1 MKKLLTLFIF
11 LTLLLVADDY
21 KAGETLYFQKGCNG
35 CHGNSG
41 AGMNTYPKIANYPK
55 EYLVNKLL
63 HYKNDV
69 IKRMQA
75 NLMIPFAKPLTQK
88 EIELISYFLSN
99 YKEDK
104 EAERYDMEFET
115 WGDGGS

>member
-1 MKKLLTLFIF
+1 MKKLTILFMIFTLF
-11 LTLLLVADDY
+11 THADDY
-21 KAGETLYFQKGCNG
+21 KDGETLYFQKGCNS

-41 AGMNTYPKIANYPK
+41 AGMNTYPRVANYSK
-55 EYLVNKLL
+55 ECLVKKLL

-88 EIELISYFLSN
+88 DIELISFFLSTF
-99 YKEDK
+99 KEDT
-104 EAERYDMEFET
+104 EAERYDMEFEN